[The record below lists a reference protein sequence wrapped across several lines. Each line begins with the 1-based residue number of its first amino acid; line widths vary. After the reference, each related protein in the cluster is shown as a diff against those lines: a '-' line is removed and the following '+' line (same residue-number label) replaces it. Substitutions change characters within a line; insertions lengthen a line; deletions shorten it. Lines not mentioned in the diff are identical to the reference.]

1 MNMKAELRPAPETD
15 IETLNVYISFDELEF
30 IPEKNGEICFDAS
43 TQLVKADF
51 ARKLERERD
60 ELREKIIR
68 IKKSHEETEREEIE
82 SMREAIKETC
92 IVFKTLSEDQYA
104 PAYYQNV
111 CDNAITK
118 LQPFLP

>member
-1 MNMKAELRPAPETD
+1 MNMKAELRPTPETD

-30 IPEKNGEICFDAS
+30 IPEKNGE
-43 TQLVKADF
+43 LVKADF